1 MPILRKH
8 ERVLK
13 FSKMITKLNHLL
25 FFGPVV
31 SEKITVQTH
40 TLSFISFNPRL
51 FCNCGFDFHPRA
63 SLIESAQSPNA
74 SGRVSRIART
84 EAQHV
89 LFDYLHH
96 TRSLSFTDAEHIS
109 QNSPHFLQNLLMKL
123 NSEKDVARCLA
134 KYLRYNPI
142 NEFEP
147 FLESLGL
154 PPSELPLLLPRHLI
168 YLSDDHLM
176 LENYHALCK
185 YGIPQGKMGKM
196 YKEAREVFS
205 YDYGVLASKLRAY
218 ENLGLGKGTV
228 IKLVTCCP
236 SLLIGQISMELFK
249 VLEKL
254 NRLGIEKDWIGGHIS
269 CKSTYYWNRMVDTM
283 DFLVKVGYTEIQMHN
298 LFKSNPPLLL
308 EDSGKKMYVLFG
320 RLVKLGLKMDESYSM
335 FKQNPEILS
344 GKYIKN
350 ILKAVDFLFDIGLGT
365 EDIACIVTHNI
376 LLLGSSTL
384 KGPKTVCK
392 ELKVGKEDLCM
403 IIRDDPS
410 KLFTLASKSKLKTS
424 EQVSSQDPAKY
435 LEKTA
440 FLLKLG
446 YLENSN
452 EMAKA
457 LKQFR
462 GRGDQLQERFDCL
475 VKAGL
480 DCNVVTSII
489 RRAPMVLNQSKDV
502 IEEKI
507 DCLRNCLGY
516 PLNTI
521 VTFPAYLCY
530 NMEKI
535 NTRFSM
541 YRWLRDKG
549 AAKPN
554 LSLSTVLACS
564 DAKFVKYFVDV
575 HPEGPSM
582 WESFNKQGLL
592 NHN

>member
-1 MPILRKH
+1 MPILQKH

-13 FSKMITKLNHLL
+13 FSKMITQLNHLL
-25 FFGPVV
+25 FFAPVV
-31 SEKITVQTH
+31 SEKINARTH
-40 TLSFISFNPRL
+40 TSSFLSFKPRL
-51 FCNCGFDFHPRA
+51 FCNGGFDFHPRA
-63 SLIESAQSPNA
+63 SLIESAQSPNTV
-74 SGRVSRIART
+74 GRVSRIART
-84 EAQHV
+84 EAQDV
-89 LFDYLHH
+89 LFDYLHC
-96 TRSLSFTDAEHIS
+96 TRSLGFTDAEHIS
-109 QNSPHFLQNLLMKL
+109 KNSPHFLQNLIMKL
-123 NSEKDVARCLA
+123 NSEEDVARSLT

-147 FLESLGL
+147 FFESLGL
-154 PPSELPLLLPRHLI
+154 PPSELPLFLPRHLMF
-168 YLSDDHLM
+168 LSDDHLM
-176 LENYHALCK
+176 LENFHVLCN
-185 YGIPQGKMGKM
+185 YGIPRSKMGKM
-196 YKEAREVFS
+196 YKEAREVFA
-205 YDYGVLASKLRAY
+205 YDYGVLASKLIAY
-218 ENLGLGKGTV
+218 ENLGLGKHTV
-228 IKLVTCCP
+228 VKLASCCP
-236 SLLIGQISMELFK
+236 SLLIGEISMEFFK

-254 NRLGIEKDWIGGHIS
+254 SRLGIEKDWIGAYLS

-283 DFLVKVGYTEIQMHN
+283 DFLVKVGYTEIQMQT
-298 LFKSNPPLLL
+298 LFKSNPSLLL
-308 EDSGKKMYVLFG
+308 EDSGKKVYVLFG
-320 RLVKLGLKMDESYSM
+320 RLVKLGLTMDEAYSM

-365 EDIACIVTHNI
+365 EDIACIVTHNMM
-376 LLLGSSTL
+376 LLGSSSL

-392 ELKVGKEDLCM
+392 EHKVGKEGLCL

-410 KLFTLASKSKLKTS
+410 KLFTLASKSKLESS
-424 EQVSSQDPAKY
+424 EQVSCQDPAKY
-435 LEKTA
+435 LEKTT

-446 YLENSN
+446 YLENSD

-489 RRAPMVLNQSKDV
+489 RQAPMVLNQSKDV
-502 IEEKI
+502 IQEKI

-521 VTFPAYLCY
+521 VAFPAYLCY
-530 NMEKI
+530 NMERI

-564 DAKFVKYFVDV
+564 DTKFVKYFVDV

-582 WESFNKQGLL
+582 WESFKKQGLH